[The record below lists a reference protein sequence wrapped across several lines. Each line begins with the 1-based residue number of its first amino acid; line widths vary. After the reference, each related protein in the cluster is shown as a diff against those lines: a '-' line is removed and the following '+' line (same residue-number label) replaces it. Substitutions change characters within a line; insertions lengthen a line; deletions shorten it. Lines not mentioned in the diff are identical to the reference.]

1 MQFSIVVPVF
11 NEAGSV
17 VPLLE
22 EIRHAMRGVADYEVI
37 YVDDGSIDDTALQL
51 DQARRRFPALR
62 VLRHNRRSG
71 QSAALLSGVRAARAP
86 WILTLDGD
94 GQNDPA
100 DLPSLIEQLARRA
113 SDTGPCLLVGHRIVR
128 RDNLLRRCSSRVAN
142 AVRRRVLADDTPD
155 SGCGVRL
162 FPRAAFLELPAFD
175 HMHRFLPALMQ
186 RQGVHVISV
195 PVRHRA
201 RGQGISKYG
210 VRNRL
215 WVGLVDMAGVMWLQR
230 RRLGGPP
237 AARGLL
243 SRLGDSLGVAWL
255 QRRPCRVAAEED
267 VLNV

>member
-51 DQARRRFPALR
+51 DQARRRVPALR

-175 HMHRFLPALMQ
+175 HMHRFVPALMQ
-186 RQGVHVISV
+186 RQGIAVQSV
-195 PVRHRA
+195 PVRHRS
-201 RGQGISKYG
+201 RRLGNSKYG
-210 VRNRL
+210 VHNRL
-215 WVGLVDMAGVMWLQR
+215 WAGLTDLAGVMWLQR
-230 RRLGGPP
+230 RRLDQPHAPVGP
-237 AARGLL
+237 
-243 SRLGDSLGVAWL
+243 LGRCADLLGVFWL
-255 QRRPCRVAAEED
+255 RRRPCAVTCEED
-267 VLNV
+267 L